1 MASSHEE
8 IENICCVGKFTKSEC
23 LKQCYTK
30 TLVKNLIVLTDSPME
45 GQRTIK
51 LRVGSDN
58 IETIFLHH
66 ECNYLTYFISTTLN
80 SKHSCDP
87 LQKHKKNVCGWK
99 LISLILSD
107 YVFAVTNNLR
117 LIPGL
122 KLCKRCLECFE
133 SDEDFSQPQQ
143 ASSNKE
149 NLFSDTLYFDSPME
163 KVYTPRR
170 VISALSN
177 ASIISPVFELERSN
191 SDRRLRIC
199 SDILDKVKRNVLGSG
214 NLSSFNAIDYKE
226 LLDALREK
234 VSHQII
240 KDQSYNFL
248 IYPVHEGQINQK
260 SK

>member
-1 MASSHEE
+1 
-8 IENICCVGKFTKSEC
+8 
-23 LKQCYTK
+23 
-30 TLVKNLIVLTDSPME
+30 
-45 GQRTIK
+45 
-51 LRVGSDN
+51 
-58 IETIFLHH
+58 
-66 ECNYLTYFISTTLN
+66 
-80 SKHSCDP
+80 
-87 LQKHKKNVCGWK
+87 
-99 LISLILSD
+99 
-107 YVFAVTNNLR
+107 
-117 LIPGL
+117 
-122 KLCKRCLECFE
+122 LEFFE
-133 SDEDFSQPQQ
+133 SEDLSQPQQ
-143 ASSNKE
+143 ASQNKE
-149 NLFSDTLYFDSPME
+149 NFDSNDTLYFESPME

-177 ASIISPVFELERSN
+177 ASIISPVVELERSN

-199 SDILDKVKRNVLGSG
+199 SDILDKVKRNVLQSE